1 MSENVQDNIHV
12 VTNDNNGKVTFANDV
27 IAVIAGLAASE
38 IEGIAGM
45 SGSIMGDIAEILG
58 KKNLTKGVKV
68 EVGNEE
74 TAIDLFVIVNYGV
87 KIHEVCAEVQKAVKS
102 AVENMT
108 GLKVVEVNI
117 NIQGVNIS
125 SDKPSE
131 PAEQPSAPRVK

>member
-12 VTNDNNGKVTFANDV
+12 VTNDNDGKVTFANDV

-131 PAEQPSAPRVK
+131 PVEQPSAPRVK

>member
-125 SDKPSE
+125 SDKPSD